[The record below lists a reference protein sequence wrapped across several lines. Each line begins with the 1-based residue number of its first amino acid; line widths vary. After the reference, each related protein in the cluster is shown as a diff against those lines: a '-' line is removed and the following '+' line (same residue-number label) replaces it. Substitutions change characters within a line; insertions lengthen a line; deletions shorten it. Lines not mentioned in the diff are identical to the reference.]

1 MEYYKVGSI
10 NDLHPGE
17 MKKTDVQG
25 HEILLANVDGTYY
38 AIDDKCPHMGASLS
52 EGKLEGTHVICPRH
66 GSVFDV
72 TNGAFVEGGKLLMIR
87 IKTHD
92 VGSYPVK
99 IEGADILAGMEQG
112 Q

>member
-38 AIDDKCPHMGASLS
+38 AIDDKCPHMGISS
-52 EGKLEGTHVICPRH
+52 EGKLVGTHV
-66 GSVFDV
+66 FV
-72 TNGAFVEGGKLLMIR
+72 TGTVPYSM
-87 IKTHD
+87 
-92 VGSYPVK
+92 
-99 IEGADILAGMEQG
+99 
-112 Q
+112 